1 MLAGIGK
8 DGCAVIAM
16 LRKDLYVTGRYAAA
30 YAGAWAV
37 ISLLCSV
44 WMNIHSLLEI
54 GRAHV

>member
-1 MLAGIGK
+1 M
-8 DGCAVIAM
+8 IAL

-44 WMNIHSLLEI
+44 WMNIHSLLDTMPI
-54 GRAHV
+54 DRKSVV